1 MTFTEIIKSETEQ
14 KYLNL
19 LAGTLELPMP
29 KIDILSYKEYKEKA
43 HSLHQRLNQEAEA
56 VKEALNSIKEAK
68 KLRIKEE
75 KAAAKNAPAK
85 TSSAT
90 ETNSQSSPL
99 KKLIFIGIGGLIA
112 WAIMPKAVKTVLII
126 AAVIAVVALIIKK
139 KKQ

>member
-43 HSLHQRLNQEAEA
+43 HGLHQRLNQEAEA
-56 VKEALNSIKEAK
+56 VKDALNSIKEAK

-85 TSSAT
+85 TSSTT
-90 ETNSQSSPL
+90 ETDSQSSPL
-99 KKLIFIGIGGLIA
+99 KKWIFIGIGGLIA
-112 WAIMPKAVKTVLII
+112 WAIMPKVIKTVLII
-126 AAVIAVVALIIKK
+126 AAIIAVVVFIVKK